1 MMDREAWPGM
11 MARQRPGSVGTGAM
25 GRDERVSVERLMSSR
40 KNSTDGGEARVVE
53 NRASMRMGS
62 AGRMRME
69 LVECWTAE
77 TVVAMR
83 MGEGREMELGRPGE
97 GPAGSGEA
105 IQLAGSLAGEEN
117 EMRSSERPRYWRRDS
132 LMPVQSDSAP
142 RAWAETGHGGE
153 LE

>member
-1 MMDREAWPGM
+1 
-11 MARQRPGSVGTGAM
+11 M
-25 GRDERVSVERLMSSR
+25 GRDERVSEERLMSSR
-40 KNSTDGGEARVVE
+40 KNSTEGGEDGAE
-53 NRASMRMGS
+53 EKRASMRMGS
-62 AGRMRME
+62 AARMRME

-77 TVVAMR
+77 TAVAMR

-105 IQLAGSLAGEEN
+105 IQLAGSLAGEEKA
-117 EMRSSERPRYWRRDS
+117 MRSRERPRYWRRDS
-132 LMPVQSDSAP
+132 SRPVQSDSAP